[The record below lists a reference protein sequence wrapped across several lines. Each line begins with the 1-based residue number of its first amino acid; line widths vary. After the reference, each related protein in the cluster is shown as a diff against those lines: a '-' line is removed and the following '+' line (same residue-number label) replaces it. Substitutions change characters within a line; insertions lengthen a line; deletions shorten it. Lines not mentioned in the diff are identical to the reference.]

1 MAKATQKGSYMHVNS
16 FDNMHES
23 NMAMEEKK
31 MKI

>member
-1 MAKATQKGSYMHVNS
+1 MPKVTQKGSSMHV
-16 FDNMHES
+16 DPYDRMHES